1 MVNSRALMFSGILS
15 RFYISES
22 RRGFLVW
29 DVGEM
34 VKFDMSHRV
43 DTLGSGNAT
52 IGSSTCD

>member
-1 MVNSRALMFSGILS
+1 MFSGILS
-15 RFYISES
+15 RFYITES

-34 VKFDMSHRV
+34 VKFDIMHQFNTS
-43 DTLGSGNAT
+43 GSGNAT